1 MVINYRSL
9 LNFDQLV
16 HFEKIVEKCIYNNLI
31 NKVVDCIAVERRIC
45 IVRKLLVKAGRLLCA
60 CSVVISPLVVEGCK
74 TRYYQPKEPDGLE
87 EFAKKSRQ

>member
-1 MVINYRSL
+1 MVINCRSL

-16 HFEKIVEKCIYNNLI
+16 HFEKIVEICIYNNLLYL
-31 NKVVDCIAVERRIC
+31 VVVCIAVDRRIC
-45 IVRKLLVKAGRLLCA
+45 ILRKLVVKAGRLLCA